1 MSPGDRNPLRSAAI
15 LKLSFV
21 MKQLEHTPGFLFI
34 YRGTLRDLHV
44 TEEAVDA
51 YIAQHR
57 DELEATIKERG
68 PHVRSTAN

>member
-1 MSPGDRNPLRSAAI
+1 MSVGDRDLLRSAAI
-15 LKLSFV
+15 LKLSFI

-57 DELEATIKERG
+57 DELEASITERD
-68 PHVRSTAN
+68 PHVRRTAD